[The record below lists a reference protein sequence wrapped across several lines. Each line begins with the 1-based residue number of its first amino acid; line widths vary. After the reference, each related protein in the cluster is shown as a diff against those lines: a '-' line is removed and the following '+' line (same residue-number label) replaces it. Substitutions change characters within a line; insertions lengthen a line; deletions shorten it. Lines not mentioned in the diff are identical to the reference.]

1 MAEKGQ
7 KWQKHGQTC
16 FFCLFGPVW
25 ACLGDFWEFL
35 GLIFGAFLI
44 LHQKVYRARPGRVLG
59 GAVWSV
65 FSVFRPS
72 RFFRCVS
79 VRFGP
84 FQFLP
89 VRFSFFRRVSVL
101 FGPFQ
106 SVSVSFHFF
115 RCASIFPCFFLFVSV
130 FFQCISVFQY
140 GSIFVGAFQAFSV
153 HFSFFQFF
161 QFFSGTF

>member
-1 MAEKGQ
+1 MAKT
-7 KWQKHGQTC
+7 WPNV

-115 RCASIFPCFFLFVSV
+115 GALQFFPVFSCSFQFFSSAFQFFSTVQFLSVRFRLFR
-130 FFQCISVFQY
+130 CISVF
-140 GSIFVGAFQAFSV
+140 SS
-153 HFSFFQFF
+153 FF